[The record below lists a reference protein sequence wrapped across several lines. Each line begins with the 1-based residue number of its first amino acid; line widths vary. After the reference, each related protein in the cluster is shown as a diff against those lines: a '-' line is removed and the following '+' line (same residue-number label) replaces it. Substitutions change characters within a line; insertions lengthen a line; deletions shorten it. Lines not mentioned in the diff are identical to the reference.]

1 MPPDVIMTD
10 YRLRA
15 GRIGIEAIRHIRAR
29 FGNRPIPGRLIPGD
43 TAVCGQALSAT

>member
-1 MPPDVIMTD
+1 MTD

-15 GRIGIEAIRHIRAR
+15 GRIGIETRAR
-29 FGNRPIPGRLIPGD
+29 FGNRPIPGRLITGD